1 MRVGNLAISAL
12 LALAMSVAAA
22 PASAQQQQSD
32 QKKPEKKVW
41 TNDDLDALHNKH
53 DLSTFNQPA
62 ETPAEA
68 PAGETAPAGA
78 APAAG
83 AAAAAPKD
91 KASDPAWYRDQLGA
105 LQSKLADLDAQIA
118 KLNAFL
124 NGGASGGGFDL
135 SKDAAAISPQ
145 AQLADLQKQ
154 RADVAGKIDD
164 LEDQARK
171 NRIEPGELRA
181 TSEPSAPKPQ
191 TAAPAAGASPAAG
204 LPSDEAGW
212 RARFAELHKKLDM
225 AQRELDVL
233 QKQFNQNQT
242 QYSPNPND
250 ALLQQYS
257 RRDLDT
263 QRKQIEDKTAQI
275 QDIQQQISD
284 LEDSLRR
291 AGLPAGWAR
300 E

>member
-62 ETPAEA
+62 ETSPEA
-68 PAGETAPAGA
+68 TAATPGGESG
-78 APAAG
+78 AAG

-91 KASDPAWYRDQLGA
+91 KASDPAWYRDQLGP

-118 KLNAFL
+118 KLNSFL
-124 NGGASGGGFDL
+124 NGGTRDGGFDL

-145 AQLADLQKQ
+145 AQLTDLQKQ
-154 RADVAGKIDD
+154 REDVAAQIDD

>member
-12 LALAMSVAAA
+12 LALAMSVAVA
-22 PASAQQQQSD
+22 PVSAQQQSD

-68 PAGETAPAGA
+68 TAATPAGESG
-78 APAAG
+78 AAG

-91 KASDPAWYRDQLGA
+91 NASDPAWYRDQLDP

-118 KLNAFL
+118 KVNTFL
-124 NGGASGGGFDL
+124 NGGANGSGFNL
-135 SKDAAAISPQ
+135 SQDAAAISPQ
-145 AQLADLQKQ
+145 AQLAALQKQ
-154 RADVAGKIDD
+154 RDDVASQIDA
-164 LEDQARK
+164 LQDQARK
-171 NRIEPGELRA
+171 NGIEPGDLRA
-181 TSEPSAPKPQ
+181 TSESSASKPQ
-191 TAAPAAGASPAAG
+191 TAAPAASASSGAAG
-204 LPSDEAGW
+204 LPADEAGW

-233 QKQFNQNQT
+233 QKQFNQDQT

-263 QRKQIEDKTAQI
+263 QRKKIDDKTAQI

-284 LEDSLRR
+284 LEDTLRR
-291 AGLPAGWAR
+291 AGLPPGWSR